1 MKPKKRNLNG
11 ILLVDKPL
19 GLSSN
24 AVLQKMKWLYRAKKA
39 GHTGSLDPLATGML
53 PICFGE
59 ATKFSQYLLDAN
71 KTYEVV
77 AQLGAISS
85 TGDAEGELTHH
96 ADQEQL
102 ALITNEQIHQS
113 VNKFLGIIKQVP
125 PMYSALK
132 HKGQPLYKLARQ
144 GEVVERKA
152 RKVTIFSN
160 QILSDLTQLEK
171 NNWQIKFKV
180 SCSKGTYIRTLIED
194 IGLDLSCGAYV
205 KQLRRLAVTPYENS
219 PMHNF
224 EELFSNTDELPRDY
238 RPIAMTEE
246 KLDSLLLPMDTAV
259 NTWPEI
265 KLTEIETKK
274 LTHGQELILD
284 QKNILVL
291 KTNSVRFYDQNKKF
305 LGIGECDLTTGKIIK
320 RRLVAIV

>member
-1 MKPKKRNLNG
+1 
-11 ILLVDKPL
+11 
-19 GLSSN
+19 
-24 AVLQKMKWLYRAKKA
+24 
-39 GHTGSLDPLATGML
+39 
-53 PICFGE
+53 
-59 ATKFSQYLLDAN
+59 
-71 KTYEVV
+71 
-77 AQLGAISS
+77 
-85 TGDAEGELTHH
+85 
-96 ADQEQL
+96 
-102 ALITNEQIHQS
+102 
-113 VNKFLGIIKQVP
+113 
-125 PMYSALK
+125 MYSALK